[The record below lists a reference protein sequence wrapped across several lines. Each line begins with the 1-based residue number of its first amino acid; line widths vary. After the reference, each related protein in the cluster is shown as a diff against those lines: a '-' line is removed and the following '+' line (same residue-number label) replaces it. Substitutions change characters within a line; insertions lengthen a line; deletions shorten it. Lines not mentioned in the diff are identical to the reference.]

1 MAAIADAVGP
11 SLSDALRGLHAVTG
25 CDSTSAGRGK
35 KYPLKLCQADSAACQ
50 FMGSLG
56 LAFDNDRIPF
66 SSCEAFHH
74 VKMPCEATQCEPTI
88 KLQFGGMRYWQS
100 RSPTS
105 WGSWMAHY
113 RWPYRNRLDVLTT
126 RSWGFNGADTVWM
139 YRELY
144 HWQLYMQKEWSVM
157 L

>member
-1 MAAIADAVGP
+1 MTRLLSYSCQMPALLLIMKIDKKKRNAFFEMAAIADAVGP

-25 CDSTSAGRGK
+25 CDSTSAGRGN

-50 FMGSLG
+50 SMGSLG

-105 WGSWMAHY
+105 
-113 RWPYRNRLDVLTT
+113 
-126 RSWGFNGADTVWM
+126 
-139 YRELY
+139 
-144 HWQLYMQKEWSVM
+144 
-157 L
+157 